1 MEHIII
7 NLTQHSAT
15 PEQIAEG
22 VVDLPAEL
30 RTKLAELLTFDTI
43 PEPYDVGMRAQDI
56 ASLAITWLDNQP
68 HPEDYGRD
76 GDALAEAMIGGAPY
90 LMCALEYEAMIG
102 GAPYLMCALEY
113 ALLNHAIEP
122 VYAFSQRESIEQTQP
137 DGSVRKTN
145 IFRHAG
151 FVRMFSH
158 AGFKESTAE

>member
-1 MEHIII
+1 MARVII
-7 NLTQHSAT
+7 NLTQHSAA

-22 VVDLPAEL
+22 VVDLPSEL
-30 RTKLAELLTFDTI
+30 RTKLAELLTFDTL
-43 PEPYDVGMRAQDI
+43 PAAADVFQRAQAI
-56 ASLAITWLDNQP
+56 AKLAITWLDNQP

-90 LMCALEYEAMIG
+90 LMY
-102 GAPYLMCALEY
+102 ALEY

-122 VYAFSQRESIEQTQP
+122 VYAYSRRESIEQHQL

-151 FVRMFSH
+151 FVRMFE
-158 AGFKESTAE
+158 ESPTE